1 MDFNVNFKG
10 KSESFSG
17 IKAGVKKENMN
28 NKFHNVFDYI
38 DTDKN
43 GIMSDK
49 EIQTFLQKLQE
60 SAKGWNSEKLSKR
73 EARKFLKENGL
84 YTEQFN
90 ESTLFDMLNLL
101 SNESEKI
108 KSTKMTDKAFVIV
121 YKNDE
126 EETIY
131 NEVQKYNVKRE
142 IKNRKDGVEEIK
154 YFNES
159 NEQLGSKKTIEQDGV
174 VVAEIYDGQNKLNKK
189 IIQKDGNMES
199 YTLKKD
205 KSELFLSY
213 KSTAEGV
220 TVYKEDGS
228 YVEDKNDGTKI
239 EGNPDGST
247 KTTSADNKTITEEN
261 NEKKVVTK
269 SLGNNSKKVI
279 TTMKNGEQSSVE
291 EVFVHDKKISQTVN
305 NFTVNYDSDS
315 NTKGVIVQNGE
326 SPALVAKRFNCDL
339 EKLLEVNKS
348 KVKGSGNN
356 RYFLVGEEIVIP
368 REIGAKEFQSLQSN
382 RGSKADEIGKYEAFL
397 GNIGGAEEGHVEEQN
412 QQETQEKAESSGN
425 VEKAKKN
432 TKKPARFTKEDMV
445 NNGRYVYYALGGK
458 TSDAQQKEVI
468 KQINFL
474 DKDYVIDFLN
484 GYNTKRN
491 EQSIKADNIIR
502 QITTEYGWSDKQRI
516 SAVSKIVTS
525 VIEYLK
531 QNDPKNV
538 YIKMLSDAFKSYKAD
553 SKNKK
558 LATEMD
564 SYIDTVLSMIKTPP
578 INSLMQ
584 DSSMLKSILPQNQM
598 MDSKIIEAL
607 MPEE

>member
-17 IKAGVKKENMN
+17 IKAGVKKENMDR
-28 NKFHNVFDYI
+28 KFYNVFDYI

-49 EIQTFLQKLQE
+49 EIQTFLQKLQD

-108 KSTKMTDKAFVIV
+108 KSTNMTDNAFVIV

-131 NEVQKYNVKRE
+131 NETQNNNVKRE
-142 IKNRKDGVEEIK
+142 IKNCKDGVEEIK

-159 NEQLGSKKTIEQDGV
+159 NKQLGSKKTNVKDGV
-174 VVAEIYDGQNKLNKK
+174 VEFYDGENKLNKK
-189 IIQKDGNMES
+189 IIQKDGNME
-199 YTLKKD
+199 THILKKD
-205 KSELFLSY
+205 KSELFLS
-213 KSTAEGV
+213 KKLTTDSEI
-220 TVYKEDGS
+220 VYQEDGS
-228 YVEDKNDGTKI
+228 YVETKNDGTKI
-239 EGNPDGST
+239 EGKPDGST
-247 KTTSADNKTITEEN
+247 KTTSADNKTITEVN
-261 NEKKVVTK
+261 QEKTVVTK
-269 SLGNNSKKVI
+269 ILKNDSKRVI
-279 TTMKNGEQSSVE
+279 TTMNDGTKTSVA
-291 EVFVHDKKISQTVN
+291 EVFVKDKKISQTVDD
-305 NFTVNYDSDS
+305 FTVNYDSDL

-339 EKLLEVNKS
+339 KKLLEVNKS

-368 REIGAKEFQSLQSN
+368 REIGAKEFQSLQAN
-382 RGSKADEIGKYEAFL
+382 RGGKADEIGKYEAY
-397 GNIGGAEEGHVEEQN
+397 IEEQDRIEADKFNELN
-412 QQETQEKAESSGN
+412 QQAQQEVAELN
-425 VEKAKKN
+425 AKDAE
-432 TKKPARFTKEDMV
+432 TKKTAKNPARFTKEEMV
-445 NNGRYVYYALGGK
+445 NNGRYVYQALAGK
-458 TSDAQQKEVI
+458 TSYEDKQKVI
-468 KQINFL
+468 RIINRL

-491 EQSIKADNIIR
+491 EQSIKADNIIK

-531 QNDPKNV
+531 QNDSKNT

-584 DSSMLKSILPQNQM
+584 DSSMLESILPQNQM
-598 MDSKIIEAL
+598 MDSKVIEAL

>member
-17 IKAGVKKENMN
+17 IKAGVKKENMDR
-28 NKFHNVFDYI
+28 KFYNVFDYI

-49 EIQTFLQKLQE
+49 EIQTFLQKLQD

-90 ESTLFDMLNLL
+90 ESTLFEMLNLL

-108 KSTKMTDKAFVIV
+108 KSTNMTDKAFVIV

-131 NEVQKYNVKRE
+131 NDIQNNNVKRE
-142 IKNRKDGVEEIK
+142 IKNCKDGVEEIK

-159 NEQLGSKKTIEQDGV
+159 NKQLGSKKTNEKEGIE
-174 VVAEIYDGQNKLNKK
+174 EFYDGENKLNKK
-189 IIQKDGNMES
+189 IIQKDGNMKI
-199 YTLKKD
+199 YTLKED
-205 KSELFLSY
+205 KSELFLS
-213 KSTAEGV
+213 KNLTTDSKI
-220 TVYKEDGS
+220 VYKEDGS
-228 YVEDKNDGTKI
+228 YVETKNDGTQI

-247 KTTSADNKTITEEN
+247 KTTSADNKTITEVNKERT
-261 NEKKVVTK
+261 VVTNIL
-269 SLGNNSKKVI
+269 SDNSKKVI
-279 TTMKNGEQSSVE
+279 TTMKNGAQSSVA
-291 EVFVHDKKISQTVN
+291 EVFVGDKKISQTVDD
-305 NFTVNYDSDS
+305 FTVNYDSDL

-339 EKLLEVNKS
+339 KKLLEVNKS

-368 REIGAKEFQSLQSN
+368 REIGAKEFQSLQAN
-382 RGSKADEIGKYEAFL
+382 RGGKADEIGKYEAY
-397 GNIGGAEEGHVEEQN
+397 IEEQDRIEADKFNELN
-412 QQETQEKAESSGN
+412 QQAQQEVAELN
-425 VEKAKKN
+425 AKDAEAKK
-432 TKKPARFTKEDMV
+432 TAKTSARFTKEEMV
-445 NNGRYVYYALGGK
+445 NNGRYVYQALAGK
-458 TSDAQQKEVI
+458 TSYEDKQKVI
-468 KQINFL
+468 RIINRL

-491 EQSIKADNIIR
+491 EQSIKADNIIK

-531 QNDPKNV
+531 QNDSKNT

-584 DSSMLKSILPQNQM
+584 DSSMLESILPQNQM
-598 MDSKIIEAL
+598 MDSKVIEAL

>member
-43 GIMSDK
+43 GIISDN

-60 SAKGWNSEKLSKR
+60 CAKGWNSEKLSKR

-90 ESTLFDMLNLL
+90 ESTLFEMLNLL
-101 SNESEKI
+101 SNESKKI
-108 KSTKMTDKAFVIV
+108 KSTNMTNNAFVIV
-121 YKNDE
+121 YKNGE

-131 NEVQKYNVKRE
+131 NEVHNNNVKRE
-142 IKNRKDGVEEIK
+142 IKNHKDGVEEIR

-159 NEQLGSKKTIEQDGV
+159 NEQLGSKKTNEKEGIVEF
-174 VVAEIYDGQNKLNKK
+174 YDGENKLNKK
-189 IIQKDGNMES
+189 IIKKDDNMET

-205 KSELFLSY
+205 KSDLFLSH
-213 KSTAEGV
+213 KGTADGF

-228 YVEDKNDGTKI
+228 YVEAKNDGTKI

-247 KTTSADNKTITEEN
+247 KTTSADEKTITEVN
-261 NEKKVVTK
+261 NEKTVVTQT
-269 SLGNNSKKVI
+269 LTRDSKKVI
-279 TTMKNGEQSSVE
+279 TTMNDGTKTSVA
-291 EVFVHDKKISQTVN
+291 EVFMKGKKISQTVN

-339 EKLLEVNKS
+339 EKLLKVNKS
-348 KVKGSGNN
+348 KIKGSGNN

-397 GNIGGAEEGHVEEQN
+397 KNIGEREQTSEQI
-412 QQETQEKAESSGN
+412 QQSTQNDAVSSEN
-425 VEKAKKN
+425 VTKKN
-432 TKKPARFTKEDMV
+432 NDKKLTKPQNV
-445 NNGRYVYYALGGK
+445 GNGRYVYQALAGR
-458 TSDAQQKEVI
+458 TSDEEKTKVF
-468 KQINFL
+468 KLINIL
-474 DKDYVIDFLN
+474 DKDSVIDFLN
-484 GYNTKRN
+484 GYYEKRS
-491 EQSIKADNIIR
+491 EQIIPVDNIIT
-502 QITTEYGWSDKQRI
+502 QITTEYGWTDKERIDATYMLVDLILYYLEEEIENLSSISDRNERNNE
-516 SAVSKIVTS
+516 SKILNDLHKN
-525 VIEYLK
+525 LK
-531 QNDPKNV
+531 DTAELYYEKPTN
-538 YIKMLSDAFKSYKAD
+538 AR
-553 SKNKK
+553 
-558 LATEMD
+558 LATRVD
-564 SYIDTVLSMIKTPP
+564 RCIKQVLSHIK
-578 INSLMQ
+578 Q
-584 DSSMLKSILPQNQM
+584 
-598 MDSKIIEAL
+598 SKT
-607 MPEE
+607 

>member
-17 IKAGVKKENMN
+17 IKAGVKKENMDR
-28 NKFHNVFDYI
+28 KFYNVFDYI

-49 EIQTFLQKLQE
+49 EIQTFLQKLQD

-90 ESTLFDMLNLL
+90 ESTLFEMLNLL

-108 KSTKMTDKAFVIV
+108 KSTNMTDKAFVIV

-131 NEVQKYNVKRE
+131 NDIQNNNVKRE
-142 IKNRKDGVEEIK
+142 IKNCKDGVEEIK

-159 NEQLGSKKTIEQDGV
+159 NKQLGSKKTNEKEGIE
-174 VVAEIYDGQNKLNKK
+174 EFYDGENKLNKK
-189 IIQKDGNMES
+189 IIQKDGNMKI
-199 YTLKKD
+199 YTLKED
-205 KSELFLSY
+205 KSELFLS
-213 KSTAEGV
+213 KNLTTDSKI
-220 TVYKEDGS
+220 VYKEDGS
-228 YVEDKNDGTKI
+228 YVETKNDGTQI

-247 KTTSADNKTITEEN
+247 KTTSADNKTITEVNKERT
-261 NEKKVVTK
+261 VVTNIL
-269 SLGNNSKKVI
+269 SDNSKKVI
-279 TTMKNGEQSSVE
+279 TTMKNGAQSSVA
-291 EVFVHDKKISQTVN
+291 EVFVGDKKISQTVDD
-305 NFTVNYDSDS
+305 FTVNYDSDL

-339 EKLLEVNKS
+339 KKLLEVNKS

-368 REIGAKEFQSLQSN
+368 REIGAKEFQSLQAN
-382 RGSKADEIGKYEAFL
+382 RGGKADEIGKYEAY
-397 GNIGGAEEGHVEEQN
+397 IEEHDSIEADKFNELN
-412 QQETQEKAESSGN
+412 QQAQQEVAELN
-425 VEKAKKN
+425 AKDAEAKK
-432 TKKPARFTKEDMV
+432 TAKTSARFTKEEMV
-445 NNGRYVYYALGGK
+445 NNGRYVYQALAGK
-458 TSDAQQKEVI
+458 TSYEDKQKVI
-468 KQINFL
+468 RIINRL

-491 EQSIKADNIIR
+491 EQSIKADNIIK

-531 QNDPKNV
+531 QNDSKNT

-584 DSSMLKSILPQNQM
+584 DSSMLESILPQNQM
-598 MDSKIIEAL
+598 MDSKVIEAL

>member
-17 IKAGVKKENMN
+17 IKAGVKKENMDS
-28 NKFHNVFDYI
+28 KFHNVFDYI

-108 KSTKMTDKAFVIV
+108 KSTNMTDKAFVIV

-131 NEVQKYNVKRE
+131 NEVQNNDVKRE

-159 NEQLGSKKTIEQDGV
+159 NEQLGSKKTIEKDGV
-174 VVAEIYDGQNKLNKK
+174 VEFYDGENKLNKK
-189 IIQKDGNMES
+189 IIQKDGNMET
-199 YTLKKD
+199 YTLKND
-205 KSELFLSY
+205 KSELFLLY
-213 KSTAEGV
+213 KSTTEGF
-220 TVYKEDGS
+220 TVYQEDGS
-228 YVEDKNDGTKI
+228 YVEAKNDGTKI

-247 KTTSADNKTITEEN
+247 KTTSADNKTITEVN
-261 NEKKVVTK
+261 KEKTVVTK
-269 SLGNNSKKVI
+269 TLNRDSKKVI
-279 TTMKNGEQSSVE
+279 TTMNDGTKTSVA
-291 EVFVHDKKISQTVN
+291 EVFVKGKKISQTVG

-368 REIGAKEFQSLQSN
+368 REIGAKEFQSLQLN

-397 GNIGGAEEGHVEEQN
+397 ENIGGAEEEQVEEQN
-412 QQETQEKAESSGN
+412 QQETQEKVESSGN

-432 TKKPARFTKEDMV
+432 TKKPARFTKKQMV
-445 NNGRYVYYALGGK
+445 NDGRYVYYALAGK
-458 TSDAQQKEVI
+458 TSDEEQKKVI
-468 KQINFL
+468 EIINRL
-474 DKDYVIDFLN
+474 DENYVIDFLN
-484 GYNTKRN
+484 GYYEKRN
-491 EQSIKADNIIR
+491 EQIIKVDHIIR
-502 QITTEYGWSDKQRI
+502 QIATEYGWSDEQRQDAVLMIGDSVLEYLNKDCCYYNLENYYDLFSNLQNALNSYLDKPENVGLATDVDQCIYNVLNAIKQI
-516 SAVSKIVTS
+516 SAK
-525 VIEYLK
+525 
-531 QNDPKNV
+531 
-538 YIKMLSDAFKSYKAD
+538 
-553 SKNKK
+553 
-558 LATEMD
+558 
-564 SYIDTVLSMIKTPP
+564 
-578 INSLMQ
+578 
-584 DSSMLKSILPQNQM
+584 
-598 MDSKIIEAL
+598 
-607 MPEE
+607 